1 MKDQFGVLEDRI
13 VYLKPIDKADLPE
26 KFSSKPVI
34 LSNFGQCITPK
45 VSNWHWLGIWRKP
58 TIWRASFVTPR

>member
-26 KFSSKPVI
+26 EIFEKPGR
-34 LSNFGQCITPK
+34 LSNSGRCITPK
-45 VSNWHWLGIWRKP
+45 VSNWHWLGI
-58 TIWRASFVTPR
+58 